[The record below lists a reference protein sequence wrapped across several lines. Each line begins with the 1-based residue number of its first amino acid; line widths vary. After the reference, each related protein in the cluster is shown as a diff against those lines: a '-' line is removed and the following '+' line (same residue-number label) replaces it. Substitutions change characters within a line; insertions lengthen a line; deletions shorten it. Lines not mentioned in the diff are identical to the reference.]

1 VLVKSNLQET
11 PDLTGLTEI
20 ARKSLRV
27 EGFEKPAELSILL
40 TDDEEIHELNRQYRG
55 IDRPT
60 DVLSFS
66 QIEGEDFT
74 SSDESVQL
82 GDIVISVETAQRQAD
97 ARGRLLSEELE
108 LLVAHGVLH
117 LLGYDDQTDEDAEIM
132 EDHQSAILS
141 RE

>member
-1 VLVKSNLQET
+1 M
-11 PDLTGLTEI
+11 TEI